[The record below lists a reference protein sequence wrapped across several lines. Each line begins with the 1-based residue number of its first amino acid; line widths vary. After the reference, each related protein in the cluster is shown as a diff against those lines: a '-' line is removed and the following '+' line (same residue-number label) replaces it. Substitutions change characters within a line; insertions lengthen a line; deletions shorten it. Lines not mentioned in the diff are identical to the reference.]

1 MSFLFVTMLLV
12 SQAREWGTAMWY
24 NIHDCCDSFIG
35 FSDELHK
42 VFEHSALGTEAAC
55 ALSLLQQG
63 GRSVSEYS
71 IEFRMLAASCGWNA
85 KAQWDHFLHGL
96 AEYIKDVIFFLELL
110 PSLDGLIDLTICVTT
125 G

>member
-1 MSFLFVTMLLV
+1 
-12 SQAREWGTAMWY
+12 MWD
-24 NIHDCCDSFIG
+24 NIHDCCDSFID
-35 FSDELHK
+35 FSEELHK
-42 VFEHSALGTEAAC
+42 VFDHSALGTEAAC

-71 IEFRMLAASCGWNA
+71 IEFCMLAASCGWIA

-96 AEYIKDVIFFLELL
+96 AEYIKDEIFSLELP
-110 PSLDGLIDLTICVTT
+110 PSLDGLIDLTIRVTT